1 MLKDVAVVRNFRT
14 SATLAVKSITQKQ
27 MEQVLFRASQ
37 LGKLMTDARTKTG
50 LSETTKSA
58 LLEVYVQQKYKR
70 YKEIS
75 NKYIEK
81 GLAVENDAIDMWR
94 RERKQIVFKNEQMF
108 TNEFVKGTPDLM
120 IKDDETD
127 LVVNVPDIK
136 SSWDVFTFHDAKAN
150 DLSKDYFWQG
160 QAYMWLTGAPC
171 ATFCFVLVNAPLQM
185 INDEKYKLA
194 RRMNLIDA
202 QSDPTFLKKAQG
214 IERSMIYDMKQFL
227 NDYPDANLETDL
239 SEWVYDIPVQERIHE
254 KVVEFDAD
262 AIAKLQER
270 VPMWREYLNTLAL

>member
-1 MLKDVAVVRNFRT
+1 
-14 SATLAVKSITQKQ
+14 
-27 MEQVLFRASQ
+27 MEQVKFRASQ
-37 LGKLMTDARTKTG
+37 LGKLMTDARTKSG

-58 LLEVYVQQKYKR
+58 LLEIYIQQKYKR

-81 GLAVENDAIDMWR
+81 GVAVENDSIDMWR

-108 TNEFVKGTPDLM
+108 TNDYIKGTPDLL
-120 IKDDETD
+120 IRDGGWIS
-127 LVVNVPDIK
+127 NVPDIK
-136 SSWDVFTFHDAKAN
+136 SSWDIHTFIDAKAN
-150 DLSKDYFWQG
+150 ELSKDYYWQG
-160 QAYMWLTGAPC
+160 QAYMWLTGATT

-185 INDEKYKLA
+185 IDDEKYRLA

-202 QSDPTFLKKAQG
+202 QSDPTFVKKAQR
-214 IERSMIYDMKQFL
+214 IEKNMIYDMGRFL
-227 NDYPDANLETDL
+227 DDYPDANLETT
-239 SEWVYDIPVQERIHE
+239 EWTYDIPVHERIHE
-254 KVVEFDAD
+254 KVVEFDPE

>member
-1 MLKDVAVVRNFRT
+1 
-14 SATLAVKSITQKQ
+14 

-94 RERKQIVFKNEQMF
+94 RERKQIVFKNEQKF
-108 TNEFVKGTPDLM
+108 RNQFVVGTPDLLV
-120 IKDDETD
+120 IDDND
-127 LVVNVPDIK
+127 KCLNVPDIK
-136 SSWDVFTFHDAKAN
+136 SSWDIHTFIDAKVN

-160 QAYMWLTGAPC
+160 QAYMWLTGAPI

-185 INDEKYKLA
+185 INDEKYRLA

-202 QSDPTFLKKAQG
+202 QSDPIFIQKAKN
-214 IERSMIYDMKQFL
+214 IERAMIYDMQQFL

-270 VPMWREYLNTLAL
+270 IPMWREYLNTLNL

>member
-1 MLKDVAVVRNFRT
+1 MNNT
-14 SATLAVKSITQKQ
+14 
-27 MEQVLFRASQ
+27 LFRASQ
-37 LGKLMTDARTKTG
+37 LGKLMTDARTKSG

-58 LLEVYVQQKYKR
+58 LLEVYIQQKYNR

-94 RERKQIVFKNEQMF
+94 RSRGEIVFKNEEMF
-108 TNEFVKGTPDLM
+108 VNEYIKGTPDLL
-120 IKDDETD
+120 IKDDETG

-136 SSWDVFTFHDAKAN
+136 SSWDIHTFMDAKQN
-150 DLSKDYFWQG
+150 DISKDYYWQG
-160 QAYMWLTGAPC
+160 QAYCWLTGAPR
-171 ATFCFVLVNAPLQM
+171 ATFCYVLVSAPIEM
-185 INDEKYKLA
+185 INDEKYRLS
-194 RRMNLIDA
+194 RRLNLIDP
-202 QSDPTFLKKAQG
+202 QGDPVFLKKAKS
-214 IERSMIYDMKQFL
+214 IERNMIYDMPRFL
-227 NDYPDANLETDL
+227 REYPDANLETPGN
-239 SEWVYDIPVQERIHE
+239 EWAFDIPIAERIHE

>member
-1 MLKDVAVVRNFRT
+1 
-14 SATLAVKSITQKQ
+14 
-27 MEQVLFRASQ
+27 MENVLFRASQ

-58 LLEVYVQQKYKR
+58 LLEVYVQQRYKR

-108 TNEFVKGTPDLM
+108 TNEFVKGTPDLL

-160 QAYMWLTGAPC
+160 QAYMWLTGAPR

-239 SEWVYDIPVQERIHE
+239 SEWVYDIPVQDRIHE

-270 VPMWREYLNTLAL
+270 VPMWREYLNTLHA

>member
-1 MLKDVAVVRNFRT
+1 
-14 SATLAVKSITQKQ
+14 

-58 LLEVYVQQKYKR
+58 LLEIYVANKYSR
-70 YKEIS
+70 YKEMS
-75 NKYIEK
+75 NKFIEK

-94 RERKQIVFKNEQMF
+94 RHRGEIVFKNEQMF
-108 TNEFVKGTPDLM
+108 ANDFIKGTPDLL

-136 SSWDVFTFHDAKAN
+136 SSWDIHTFFDAMTS
-150 DLSKDYFWQG
+150 DISKDYYWQG
-160 QAYMWLTGAPC
+160 QAYCWLTGAPR
-171 ATFCFVLVNAPLQM
+171 ATFCYVLVNAPLQM

-202 QSDPTFLKKAQG
+202 QSDPTFVKKAQR
-214 IERSMIYDMKQFL
+214 IEKNMIYDMGRFL
-227 NDYPDANLETDL
+227 DDYPDADLETT
-239 SEWVYDIPVQERIHE
+239 EWTYDIPVHERIHE
-254 KVVEFDAD
+254 KVVEFDID